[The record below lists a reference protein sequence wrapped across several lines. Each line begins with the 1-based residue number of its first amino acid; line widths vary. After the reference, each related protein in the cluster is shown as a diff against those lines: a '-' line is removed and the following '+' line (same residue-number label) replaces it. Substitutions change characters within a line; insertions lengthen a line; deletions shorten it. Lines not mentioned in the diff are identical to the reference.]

1 MSEVAH
7 TGGACTGHLYRT
19 TYSKVYDGLQ
29 AFLLQ
34 PQEPSFNMDTT
45 APVDEYQLTFT
56 TEKDSVVQTGDRTL
70 NSTTT
75 TFLLTDLKMGAVYT
89 ITVVAI
95 NTAGPGASS
104 EVIQATNIDRKLVGK
119 DCTWWATLC
128 LCSIP
133 HSSQYARWLHW
144 YQS

>member
-1 MSEVAH
+1 
-7 TGGACTGHLYRT
+7 
-19 TYSKVYDGLQ
+19 
-29 AFLLQ
+29 
-34 PQEPSFNMDTT
+34 MDTT
-45 APVDEYQLTFT
+45 APVDNYQLTFT
-56 TEKDSVVQTGDRTL
+56 TDGDTRDKTL

-95 NTAGPGASS
+95 NTAGPGVSGQ
-104 EVIQATNIDRKLVGK
+104 VVQATNIDRKLVGK

-133 HSSQYARWLHW
+133 HSSQYAR
-144 YQS
+144 